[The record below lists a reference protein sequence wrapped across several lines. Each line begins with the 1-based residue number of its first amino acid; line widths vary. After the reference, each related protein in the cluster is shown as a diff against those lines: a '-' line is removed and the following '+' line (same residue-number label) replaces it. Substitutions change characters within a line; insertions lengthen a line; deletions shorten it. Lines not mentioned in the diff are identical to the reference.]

1 MNVRDVLISK
11 IAIQPYY
18 AIIVNNEVYADS
30 GSYFIFDNKQY
41 AEDAIKTLREDCEL
55 EDAAEVK
62 EITFSSE
69 KTRCNSNIFCYI
81 IVGKTEDKDEY
92 FIFHDEC
99 CGVEDNLC
107 VYNTDLDDSYIR
119 DEVNNDLGII
129 TNAYII
135 VK

>member
-1 MNVRDVLISK
+1 MNVRDMLISK

-30 GSYFIFDNKQY
+30 GSYFIFDSKQDTE
-41 AEDAIKTLREDCEL
+41 AAIKTLREECEL

-62 EITFSSE
+62 EITFSAE
-69 KTRCNSNIFCYI
+69 KTDSNFFCYI
-81 IVGKTEDKDEY
+81 IVGKSKDKEEY

-99 CGVEDNLC
+99 CGVDDNLC
-107 VYNTDLDDSYIR
+107 VYNTDIDDSYIR
-119 DEVNNDLGII
+119 DEVNNDIGII
-129 TNAYII
+129 TSAYII